1 MRAAVDLHRELGG
14 DAEEVCE
21 VRADG
26 PLSAKPKAVELAAS
40 EVPPERRLGG
50 RRVVAVLAGEDRLAS
65 ESVFHDLYV
74 DASESELRGI
84 DIGSRRFIFGAMRGF
99 DSKQSSMLFLKS
111 PEATVRPDHPIRE
124 IKKLVDVV
132 LAELSPAFDEMYAEN
147 GRPSIPPERLL
158 KATLLMA
165 FYSVRS
171 ERLFCEQLDYN
182 LLFRWFLDM
191 DMVEPGFDPSTFSK
205 NRQRLIEA
213 DIAKRL
219 FFRVVEQ
226 ARKAH
231 LLSHEHFTVDG
242 TLIEAWASLKSFKKK
257 EAPPAPPPAD
267 PGNPSVDFH
276 GEKRSNETHASTTDP
291 EAKLARKS
299 SGTTAKLSFSAHSLM
314 ENRNGLLIDFR
325 IAAATGTAER
335 DSALA
340 MMDDVLPGERRI
352 TLAADKGYDTK
363 DFVKS
368 CRDRAV
374 TPHVAQ
380 NNSGRRRSAIDAR
393 TTSRPGYAI
402 SQRVRKRVEEI
413 FGWMK
418 SVGGFRRTRFRG
430 LERTQLAGYFV
441 GAAYNLLRIARLVAA

>member
-1 MRAAVDLHRELGG
+1 
-14 DAEEVCE
+14 
-21 VRADG
+21 
-26 PLSAKPKAVELAAS
+26 
-40 EVPPERRLGG
+40 
-50 RRVVAVLAGEDRLAS
+50 
-65 ESVFHDLYV
+65 
-74 DASESELRGI
+74 
-84 DIGSRRFIFGAMRGF
+84 MRGF
-99 DSKQSSMLFLKS
+99 DSKQSSMLCLMS
-111 PEATVRPDHPIRE
+111 PETVVPEDHPLRA
-124 IKKLVDVV
+124 IKKLVDVA
-132 LAELSPAFDEMYAEN
+132 LAELSPAFDTMYADS

-165 FYSVRS
+165 LFSVRS

-213 DIAKRL
+213 DIAKQL
-219 FFRVVEQ
+219 FSHVVEQ

-257 EAPPAPPPAD
+257 AAPPAPPPDD
-267 PGNPSVDFH
+267 PGNPTVNFH

-299 SGTTAKLSFSAHSLM
+299 NGTTARLSYSAHSLM
-314 ENRNGLLIDFR
+314 ENRNGLLVDFR

-335 DSALA
+335 ETALA
-340 MMDDVLPGERRI
+340 MMDDVLPGQRRI
-352 TLAADKGYDTK
+352 TLAADRGYDTR
-363 DFVKS
+363 DFVRA
-368 CRDRAV
+368 CRDRNV

-380 NNSGRRRSAIDAR
+380 NIARRRSAIDAR
-393 TTSRPGYAI
+393 TTARPGFI
-402 SQRVRKRVEEI
+402 VSQRIRKRVEEI

-418 SVGGFRRTRFRG
+418 AVGGFRRTRFRG
-430 LERTQLAGYFV
+430 IERTQLAGYFV
-441 GAAYNLLRIARLVAA
+441 GAAYNLLRMARLLAACAR